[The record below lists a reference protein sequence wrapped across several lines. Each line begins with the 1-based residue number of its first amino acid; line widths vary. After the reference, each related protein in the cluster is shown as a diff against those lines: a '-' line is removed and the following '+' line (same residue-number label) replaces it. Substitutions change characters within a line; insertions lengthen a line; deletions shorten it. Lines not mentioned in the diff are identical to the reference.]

1 MHDKRGKKEIRKT
14 TSGCGTRYSLN
25 FEEQILKQT
34 LKVLHQLLW
43 ETNIAVTNTIFFFF
57 QFLAPNIFFFFQ
69 FLAPNKNNSLIS
81 NLNTNLK
88 PDPNPNTI
96 ENPVKKSQEEKQ
108 EFVFYI
114 SANFI
119 DFHMS

>member
-57 QFLAPNIFFFFQ
+57 QFLAPN
-69 FLAPNKNNSLIS
+69 KNNSLIS